1 MSDTRIALKEA
12 LLAKTRKGR
21 VQDWIERIAAIAETA
36 YFDTAQISWQG
47 SPLLVAS
54 NAVEFAIRR
63 NSTESLQQAI
73 KTDKEG

>member
-54 NAVEFAIRR
+54 NVV
-63 NSTESLQQAI
+63 
-73 KTDKEG
+73 